1 MKTDYEFIADQLINA
16 WEFMGEAE
24 MLEYLSQEIGV
35 NDTRLQKI
43 VNEWYNDV
51 NLRMRMELI
60 PQDEFEIWLKSI
72 ID

>member
-51 NLRMRMELI
+51 NLRMRMELSS
-60 PQDEFEIWLKSI
+60 QEEFIVWLKTI

>member
-24 MLEYLSQEIGV
+24 MLEQLSQTPFDI
-35 NDTRLQKI
+35 DKLQKLI
-43 VNEWYNDV
+43 NIWYNDYK
-51 NLRMRMELI
+51 LRFNMELI